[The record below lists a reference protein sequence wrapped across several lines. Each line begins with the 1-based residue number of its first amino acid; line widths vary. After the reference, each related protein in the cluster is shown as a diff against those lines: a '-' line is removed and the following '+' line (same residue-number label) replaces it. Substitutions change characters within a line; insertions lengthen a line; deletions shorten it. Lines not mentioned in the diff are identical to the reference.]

1 MEKTFVYYAF
11 DGDNDILGLAIIGT
25 GKEDYLTFVTD
36 GLHDSGECLAWLEGL
51 CTGFQIADN
60 KVRDVLGV
68 EPIKYNV
75 EEVFVFDIEDG
86 EKAKKKLNPLGLWTG
101 SMEEC
106 LMISYE
112 AKKDREIVKKQRN
125 IAELEDGEQYYYCW
139 GFSGVDHISE
149 DSIKDDVE
157 PDFIHKGTREQAE
170 SMAFWKGREDL
181 ESYRGLYGVPD
192 EEEVDEEEF
201 TEYANDNVVTFV
213 EEKFA
218 FDKANKNKTWE
229 LEF

>member
-11 DGDNDILGLAIIGT
+11 DGDNDVLGLAIIGT
-25 GKEDYLTFVTD
+25 GKEDCLTFVTD

-139 GFSGVDHISE
+139 GFSGVDHVEESSLPCI
-149 DSIKDDVE
+149 E
-157 PDFIHKGTREQAE
+157 PDLIHKGTLEQAE
-170 SMAFWKGREDL
+170 TVAFWQAVEDL
-181 ESYRGLYGVPD
+181 QSYRGLYGVPD
-192 EEEVDEEEF
+192 EEEMDEDEF
-201 TEYANDNVVTFV
+201 LEYANDNVVIFV

-218 FDKANKNKTWE
+218 FDKKHKDTKEWE
-229 LEF
+229 LET